1 MRILVIEDEK
11 RLSDVLRKGL
21 SEEGYIVDVAQDG
34 DEGYRMAIDTEYDL
48 IILDWRLPKRTGVD
62 LLRELRSEGCAIPV
76 LMLTARIEIADRV
89 EGLDAGAD
97 DYLTKPFAFEEL
109 LARVRALLRRER
121 RETSATLE
129 IDDLVVDPATHAV
142 KRGGVSISLS
152 TREYALLE
160 YFLRNRNRVLSRTVI
175 AEHVWDF
182 PYATTTNVID
192 VYVKYLRDKL
202 DVGSRRPLIHTIRGT
217 GYIMR
222 LEE

>member
-21 SEEGYIVDVAQDG
+21 TEEGYTVDVADDG
-34 DEGYRMAIDTEYDL
+34 EAGYRMVADADYDL
-48 IILDWRLPKRTGVD
+48 IILDWRLPKRSGID
-62 LLRELRSEGCAIPV
+62 LLRQLRGERCVAPV

-109 LARVRALLRRER
+109 LARVRALLRRDHR
-121 RETSATLE
+121 DARAMLE
-129 IDDLVVDPATHAV
+129 IDDLVVDPATHGV
-142 KRGGVSISLS
+142 KRGGVTVPLS
-152 TREYALLE
+152 SREYALLE
-160 YFLRNRNRVLSRTVI
+160 YFLRNQNRVLSRTVI

-202 DVGSRRPLIHTIRGT
+202 DVGSRRPLIHTVRGA